1 LPGRDSLL
9 KITELRGK
17 AANTNSILVGLRVYK
32 MRYFAEEVEKEE
44 RDLAE
49 HD

>member
-17 AANTNSILVGLRVYK
+17 AAHTNSILVGLRAYT
-32 MRYFAEEVEKEE
+32 MGYFAEEVEK
-44 RDLAE
+44 AE
-49 HD
+49 